1 MPTRFVYRFGDFHL
15 DPTDRALFH
24 GNRPV
29 PLTPKAVETLLAL
42 VERHGHLVTKE
53 ELLRI
58 VWPDAFVEENNLAQ
72 HISVLRRS
80 LGDRDDAAPYIETVP
95 RRGYR
100 FAGGV
105 VSRVERDGA
114 GAADAMPMSPLPP
127 APPPPPVA
135 TAPDPGPSAQG
146 RPVRV
151 WVALAALAVVA
162 VVTGV
167 WQWKR
172 ASQEAAPPIADRS
185 GGGADARVAVLPFV
199 NLGSPGD
206 QAFVAGLTEEVASRL
221 AGLRR
226 LAVPSTT
233 TVAGYDRRGKTLRQ
247 LGADLGVDFVIEGS
261 VRWAQPTGA
270 PRIRIT
276 PTLVRAADDTVVWTA
291 QYDASLPDLIAV
303 QAEIAQRIAG
313 ALEVALDARERRAV
327 AARPTVDGEAWLA
340 YLRGL
345 ASYQQGASDTA
356 NLALARSEMEQA
368 IAHDPRFA
376 LAWSW
381 LARVYATQY
390 RTGSQRSAETL
401 QAAYRAAHTAIDL
414 EPGLPEAHL
423 GLALVLASDR
433 AFDRARQELDLARAG
448 LPNSAELWQTIAFID
463 QRHGRWN
470 DSLAAYMRAFDL
482 DPATTAD
489 LIAVHYLHL
498 RQYAESRRFVGIARA
513 ANRTGAVVPDAWG
526 RFSESGEVA
535 AARPLLEAALGT
547 RTPVDGR
554 VRALLARLEWF
565 DGRHQRALELIDAM
579 DPAGAWLSP
588 NLRYP
593 ASLAAAQV
601 YEDMGRRSEAS
612 TRYAAALAELERRQ
626 RQAPDDYQIEAAMG
640 LAAAGLGRADE
651 AIRHG
656 QRAVELL
663 PVTKDAAEGPL
674 YLFVLAQI
682 QSRVG
687 QQTAAFATLD
697 RMFSTP
703 GFYNEWWVARDP
715 GLAALR
721 AHPSYRQHLA
731 RWARLRGEAL
741 LVAGGSAAPSPQ

>member
-1 MPTRFVYRFGDFHL
+1 MPTRLVYLFGDFRL
-15 DPTDRALFH
+15 DPTERVLFR
-24 GNRPV
+24 GDRPV

-42 VERHGHLVTKE
+42 VERHGRLVTKE

-72 HISVLRRS
+72 HISVLRRA
-80 LGDRDDAAPYIETVP
+80 LGDSDGAAPYIETVP
-95 RRGYR
+95 KRGYR
-100 FAGGV
+100 FTGGV
-105 VSRVERDGA
+105 VKQVEGDGDRPA
-114 GAADAMPMSPLPP
+114 ENASSMVTP
-127 APPPPPVA
+127 APQVDPALAASVKTHPQPARIWAALAGLAVLVLAAGLWQWNQPSGA
-135 TAPDPGPSAQG
+135 TAPPSADQPG
-146 RPVRV
+146 Q
-151 WVALAALAVVA
+151 AG
-162 VVTGV
+162 VT
-167 WQWKR
+167 
-172 ASQEAAPPIADRS
+172 
-185 GGGADARVAVLPFV
+185 RVAVLPFV
-199 NLGSPGD
+199 NLGSQGD
-206 QAFVAGLTEEVASRL
+206 EAFVAGLTEEVASRL
-221 AGLRR
+221 AGLSG
-226 LAVPSTT
+226 LAVSSTT
-233 TVAGYDRRGKTLRQ
+233 TVAAYDRRGKSLHQ
-247 LGADLGVDFVIEGS
+247 LGADLDVDYVIEGS
-261 VRWAQPTGA
+261 VRWAQAAGP

-276 PTLVRAADDTVVWTA
+276 PKVIRAADDTVVWTEP
-291 QYDASLPDLIAV
+291 YDASLSDLIAV

-327 AARPTVDGEAWLA
+327 SARPTVDGEAYLA
-340 YLRGL
+340 YIRGL
-345 ASYQQGASDTA
+345 ASYQLGSSDTA

-368 IAHDPRFA
+368 IARDPRFA

-381 LARVYATQY
+381 VARVYASQY
-390 RTGSQRSAETL
+390 RTGSQRSAGTL
-401 QAAYRAAHTAIDL
+401 QAAYRAAQTAIDL

-433 AFDRARQELDLARAG
+433 QFERARQELDIARLG

-463 QRHGRWN
+463 QRHGRWSE
-470 DSLAAYMRAFDL
+470 SLAAYMRAFEI

-498 RQYAESRRFVGIARA
+498 REYADSRRFVGIARA
-513 ANRTGAVVPDAWG
+513 ANRTGIVVPDAWG

-535 AARPLLEAALGT
+535 AARTLLESALRT

-554 VRALLARLEWF
+554 VRALLARFEWF
-565 DGRHQRALELIDAM
+565 DGRHQRALELIEAM

-601 YEDMGRRSEAS
+601 YEDMGRKAEAS
-612 TRYAAALAELERRQ
+612 TRYAAAMAELERRQ
-626 RQAPDDYQIEAAMG
+626 RSAPDDYQIEAAMG
-640 LAAAGLGRADE
+640 LAAAGLGRAAE

-656 QRAVELL
+656 ERAVELL

-674 YLFVLAQI
+674 YLYLLAQI

-697 RMFSTP
+697 RMFSNP

-721 AHPSYRQHLA
+721 SHPSYRDHLD
-731 RWARLRGEAL
+731 RWARSRGEAL
-741 LVAGGSAAPSPQ
+741 LVARGSATPEQR

>member
-1 MPTRFVYRFGDFHL
+1 MATRLVYVFGDFRL
-15 DPTDRALFH
+15 DPDERVLFRH
-24 GNRPV
+24 DRPV
-29 PLTPKAVETLLAL
+29 PLTPKAIETLLAL

-72 HISVLRRS
+72 HISALRRV
-80 LGDRDDAAPYIETVP
+80 LGDSDSGAPFIETVP

-105 VSRVERDGA
+105 VRQVERDRN
-114 GAADAMPMSPLPP
+114 GAAEDLAPTLTPP
-127 APPPPPVA
+127 AA
-135 TAPDPGPSAQG
+135 TAELVAETPTLRRRPGPRRASA
-146 RPVRV
+146 
-151 WVALAALAVVA
+151 WAALAGLA
-162 VVTGV
+162 VLLVSVGW
-167 WQWKR
+167 WQR
-172 ASQEAAPPIADRS
+172 PRPGASDAPPNA
-185 GGGADARVAVLPFV
+185 ARPGQAGVTRIAVLPFA

-206 QAFVAGLTEEVASRL
+206 QVFVAGLTEEVASRL
-221 AGLRR
+221 ASLSR

-233 TVAGYDRRGKTLRQ
+233 TVAGYDRSGKSLRQ
-247 LGADLGVDFVIEGS
+247 LGADLGVEYVIEGS
-261 VRWAQPTGA
+261 VRWAQAAGA

-276 PTLVRAADDTVVWTA
+276 PRLIRAADDTVVWTE
-291 QYDASLPDLIAV
+291 QYDASLSDLIAV

-313 ALEVALDARERRAV
+313 ALQVALDARERRAV
-327 AARPTVDGEAWLA
+327 AARPTVDGEAYLA
-340 YLRGL
+340 YIRGL
-345 ASYQQGASDTA
+345 ASYQQGSSDTA

-368 IAHDPRFA
+368 IARDPRFA

-390 RTGSQRSAETL
+390 RTGSRRSAETL
-401 QAAYRAAHTAIDL
+401 QAAYRAAQTAIDL

-433 AFDRARQELDLARAG
+433 QFERARQELDLARAG

-463 QRHGRWN
+463 QRHGRWS
-470 DSLAAYMRAFDL
+470 DSLAAYMRAFEL
-482 DPATTAD
+482 DPSTTAD

-498 RQYAESRRFVGIARA
+498 REYADSRRFVGIARA
-513 ANRTGAVVPDAWG
+513 ANRTGIVVPDAWG

-535 AARPLLEAALGT
+535 AARTLLESALGT

-554 VRALLARLEWF
+554 VRALLARFEWF
-565 DGRHQRALELIDAM
+565 DGRHQQALELIEAM

-601 YEDMGRRSEAS
+601 YEDMGRRAEAS
-612 TRYAAALAELERRQ
+612 TRYAAAMAELEHRQ
-626 RQAPDDYQIEAAMG
+626 LAAPDDYQIEAAMG
-640 LAAAGLGRADE
+640 LAAAGLGRAAD
-651 AIRHG
+651 ALRHG
-656 QRAVELL
+656 ERAVALL

-674 YLFVLAQI
+674 YLYLLAQV

-687 QQTAAFATLD
+687 QQAAAFATLD
-697 RMFSTP
+697 RMFSIP
-703 GFYNEWWVARDP
+703 GFYNEWWVVRDP
-715 GLAALR
+715 GFAALR
-721 AHPSYRQHLA
+721 AHPSFREHLN
-731 RWARLRGEAL
+731 RWTSSKGEAL
-741 LVAGGSAAPSPQ
+741 LGAGVNSGLP